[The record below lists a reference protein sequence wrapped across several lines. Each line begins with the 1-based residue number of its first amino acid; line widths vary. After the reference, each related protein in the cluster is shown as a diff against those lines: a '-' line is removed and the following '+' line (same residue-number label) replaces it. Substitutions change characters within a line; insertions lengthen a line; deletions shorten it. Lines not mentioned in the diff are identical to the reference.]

1 MQTAHDKNVTNQFG
15 PRANAYVESAVH
27 SRGDD
32 LDQLTRI
39 TKDVAPG
46 HALDLGC
53 GGGHV
58 AYAIAQHAK
67 KVTASDLSSEMLA
80 AVAATA
86 KSKGFANIEI
96 VQTSA
101 EKLPFA
107 DASFDML
114 GCRYSAHHW
123 QDVDAGFREARRVLK
138 KGATAVFIDVYAPA
152 KPLLD
157 THLQSIELLRDT
169 SHVRD
174 YSISEWTDKL
184 GRAGFGVNTF
194 RTWRLRMDFPVWIAR
209 MATPQPLADAIR
221 ALQDAAPAEIREHFA
236 IEPDGS
242 FMLDML
248 MLETSAA

>member
-1 MQTAHDKNVTNQFG
+1 MQTVHDRNVTNKFG

-27 SRGDD
+27 SQGED
-32 LDQLTRI
+32 LERLGKI
-39 TKDVAPG
+39 TEGVAPD

-58 AYAIAQHAK
+58 AYAMAPHAK
-67 KVTASDLSSEMLA
+67 KVTASDLSDEMLA

-86 KSKGFANIEI
+86 KSKGLGNIETI
-96 VQTSA
+96 QTSA

-107 DASFDML
+107 DATFDML

-123 QDVDAGFREARRVLK
+123 QDVDAGFREARRVLMP
-138 KGATAVFIDVYAPA
+138 GATAVFIDCYAPA

-184 GRAGFGVNTF
+184 GRAGFGVNAL

-209 MATPQPLADAIR
+209 MATPQLLADAIR
-221 ALQDAAPAEIREHFA
+221 ALQNSAPAEIREHFA

-242 FMLDML
+242 FMLDMV
-248 MLETSAA
+248 MLETMAA